1 MRPQLT
7 ETGWELV
14 AQRDEAASLIG
25 AVVELD
31 PGTEYTRSDIAD
43 AADIP
48 LKTLYLADALEDL
61 VDVGALDRTEREDSE
76 NIFVVN
82 EDSRVVQA
90 AREFDEA
97 VEEQLAAEAE

>member
-61 VDVGALDRTEREDSE
+61 VDIGALDHTEEADAE
-76 NIFVVN
+76 ATFVVN
-82 EDSRVVQA
+82 EDSDVVRA
-90 AREFDEA
+90 ARQFDDA
-97 VEEQLAAEAE
+97 VAAQLDTAE